1 MRGNNKKSVTITLD
15 RDLLAEINEVRG
27 FEPLSSYINRVL
39 RSTQGLAKD

>member
-1 MRGNNKKSVTITLD
+1 MSRGNKKSVTITLD

-39 RSTQGLAKD
+39 RGTQGRAKE

>member
-1 MRGNNKKSVTITLD
+1 MEGRTKKSVTITLD

-39 RSTQGLAKD
+39 GSTHGRVKE